1 MKEVF
6 IKLFT
11 IVSLDLADILLGLY
25 LDLLVLLDVLTDRH
39 VVTEVHLEA
48 VLSTEGLQ
56 ELPCYLVDWGYLKP
70 ADRQQ
75 LPPGIQLIDLDRLA
89 KPLAQWS

>member
-11 IVSLDLADILLGLY
+11 IVSLDLTDVLLGLY

-48 VLSTEGLQ
+48 GLSTLEAEDWSE
-56 ELPCYLVDWGYLKP
+56 ELPAP
-70 ADRQQ
+70 AILRHKEPARASKAGS
-75 LPPGIQLIDLDRLA
+75 LWYKGAYI
-89 KPLAQWS
+89 

>member
-11 IVSLDLADILLGLY
+11 IVSLDLTDVLLGLY

-48 VLSTEGLQ
+48 GLSTPCRELLRGLTCASN
-56 ELPCYLVDWGYLKP
+56 LM
-70 ADRQQ
+70 
-75 LPPGIQLIDLDRLA
+75 
-89 KPLAQWS
+89 S